1 MTDLNSNFYYVYM
14 SLSNNTTKSGRVMAG
29 FTPLSWVENSIPND
43 GYAPK
48 DDDQQS
54 MVSVVEEVLS
64 CEESV
69 LKNKSSSYK
78 RLRSYIRM
86 GIYPLLRPNAWKVL
100 SGGSRVLELTQN
112 LFTDIQ
118 DDLGEFICCLI

>member
-1 MTDLNSNFYYVYM
+1 M
-14 SLSNNTTKSGRVMAG
+14 SLLSNNTTKSGRVMAG